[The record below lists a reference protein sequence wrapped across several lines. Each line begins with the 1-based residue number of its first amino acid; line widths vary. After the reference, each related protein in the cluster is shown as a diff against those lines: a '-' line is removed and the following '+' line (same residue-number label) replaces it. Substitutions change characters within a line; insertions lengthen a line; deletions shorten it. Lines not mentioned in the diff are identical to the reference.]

1 MMLRSGRIPL
11 AWRNLTENKWR
22 LAASTAGAA
31 FAVVLMLLQNG
42 FRNALLDNM
51 AALIAHLDGE
61 LFVTNRLRYMVSHP
75 APFPRRRILQALDA
89 DGVRAASP
97 VYIDAEQSKWRN
109 PVTGISRSIRVVA
122 FPPRDDVL
130 DLVAV
135 RSRRDA
141 WDRPDVALAD
151 ERSKATLY
159 GPLRVGTVSELQG
172 KRLRIAGTFALGTD
186 FRSNGTLL
194 LSEQNMLAYY
204 PERRGGSWGETAID
218 VGVLRTRPGADLAR
232 IRADLEARLP
242 PDVIVL
248 TKPEFLA
255 KEEQFWENVAPLGAV
270 FNIGVVMGFIVGLAI
285 CYQVLFSEISDR
297 LAEFATLKAMGY
309 SNRALF
315 RIVVAEAVYLALLGF
330 GVGLAVSFGL
340 FGWLQGLTGLEM
352 RLEPVGLALILAL
365 TVVMCVLAGGL
376 AARRL
381 LAVDPA
387 ELYG

>member
-1 MMLRSGRIPL
+1 MMRLRRIPL

-31 FAVVLMLLQNG
+31 FAVVLMLVQNG

-51 AALIAHLDGE
+51 SALIAHLDGE
-61 LFVTNRLRYMVSHP
+61 LFVTNRMRYMISHP
-75 APFPRRRILQALDA
+75 APFPRRRLVQALDA

-97 VYIDAEQSKWRN
+97 VYIDAELSKWRN
-109 PVTGISRSIRVVA
+109 PATGISRRIRVVA
-122 FPPRDDVL
+122 YPPRDDVL
-130 DLVAV
+130 DLAAV
-135 RSRRDA
+135 RSQRDA

-151 ERSKATLY
+151 ERSKAALY
-159 GPLRVGTVSELQG
+159 GPLRAGTVSELQG

-204 PERRGGSWGETAID
+204 PERRGGSWGETAVD
-218 VGVLRTRPGADLAR
+218 VGVLRTRPGVDLAR
-232 IRADLEARLP
+232 VRADLEARLP

-248 TKPEFLA
+248 TKAEFVA
-255 KEEQFWENVAPLGAV
+255 KEQQFWENAAPLGVV
-270 FNIGVVMGFIVGLAI
+270 FDIGVIMGFIVGLAI

-309 SNRALF
+309 SNRGLF
-315 RIVVAEAVYLALLGF
+315 RIVVTEAVYLALLGF
-330 GVGLAVSFGL
+330 GAGLAVSVGL
-340 FGWLQGLTGLEM
+340 FGWLEGLTGLEM
-352 RLEPVGLALILAL
+352 RLKPGGLALILAL

-376 AARRL
+376 
-381 LAVDPA
+381 
-387 ELYG
+387 

>member
-1 MMLRSGRIPL
+1 MFRQRRIPL

-51 AALIAHLDGE
+51 SALIAHMDGE
-61 LFVTNRLRYMVSHP
+61 LFLTNRLRYMVSHP
-75 APFPRRRILQALDA
+75 APFPRRRLDQALEA

-97 VYIDAEQSKWRN
+97 LYIDAEQSKWRN
-109 PVTGISRSIRVVA
+109 PMTGISRGIRVVA

-130 DLVAV
+130 DLAAV
-135 RSRRDA
+135 RSQRDD

-151 ERSKATLY
+151 ERSKETLY
-159 GPLRVGTVSELQG
+159 GPLRAGTVSELQG

-218 VGVLRTRPGADLAR
+218 VGVLRLRPGADLAR
-232 IRADLEARLP
+232 VREDLEARLP
-242 PDVIVL
+242 ADVIVL
-248 TKPEFLA
+248 SKPEFLA
-255 KEEQFWENVAPLGAV
+255 KEQQFWENAAPLGAV

-309 SNRALF
+309 SNRGLF
-315 RIVVAEAVYLALLGF
+315 LVVVAESVYLALLGF
-330 GVGLAVSFGL
+330 GAGLAVSVGL
-340 FGWLQGLTGLEM
+340 FGWLQDLTGLEM
-352 RLEPVGLALILAL
+352 SLKPGGLALILAL
-365 TVVMCVLAGGL
+365 TVVMCVFAGSL

>member
-1 MMLRSGRIPL
+1 MLRPRRISL

-51 AALIAHLDGE
+51 SALIAHLDGE
-61 LFVTNRLRYMVSHP
+61 LFITNRMRYMVSHP
-75 APFPRRRILQALDA
+75 APFPRRRLLQALSV

-97 VYIDAEQSKWRN
+97 LYIDAEQSAWRN
-109 PVTGISRSIRVVA
+109 PLTGISRRIRVVA
-122 FPPRDDVL
+122 FPPRDDLL
-130 DLVAV
+130 DLAAI
-135 RSRRDA
+135 RAQRDA
-141 WDRPDVALAD
+141 WDRPELALAD
-151 ERSKATLY
+151 DRSKTSLY
-159 GPLRVGTVSELQG
+159 GPFRVGTTSELQG
-172 KRLRIAGTFALGTD
+172 KRLRIGGTFSLGTD

-218 VGVLRTRPGADLAR
+218 VGVVRTRRG
-232 IRADLEARLP
+232 IDLERARAALEAQLP
-242 PDVIVL
+242 TDVVVL
-248 TKPEFLA
+248 TKAEFLA
-255 KEEQFWENVAPLGAV
+255 KEQEFWENVAPLGVV
-270 FNIGVVMGFIVGLAI
+270 FDIGVVMGFIVGLAI

-309 SNRALF
+309 SNVALF
-315 RIVVAEAVYLALLGF
+315 QIVVAEAVYLALFGF
-330 GVGLAVSFGL
+330 AAGLAVTVGL
-340 FGWLQGLTGLEM
+340 FIWLQDLTGLDM
-352 RLEPVGLALILAL
+352 RLKPGGAALILVL
-365 TVVMCVLAGGL
+365 TVVMCVLAGSL

-387 ELYG
+387 ELYA